1 MTIPDENNIQ
11 AFPSPE
17 ALDSWLASHHQHDSE
32 LWVKIYKK
40 HTKIP
45 SVTWDD
51 VVLSCL
57 CWGWI
62 DGIKKSLDEQ
72 SYLQRI
78 TPRKKKSVWSK
89 RNTEHVAVLQQTG
102 RMQPAGMLHVEAAKA
117 DGRWDAAYVASEVT
131 IPQDFLDSV
140 AASSAANK
148 TFKSLTKSNRF
159 VIAHGLNSAK
169 RDDTRHRRFER
180 YLDQLNKGDTP
191 K

>member
-1 MTIPDENNIQ
+1 
-11 AFPSPE
+11 
-17 ALDSWLASHHQHDSE
+17 
-32 LWVKIYKK
+32 
-40 HTKIP
+40 
-45 SVTWDD
+45 
-51 VVLSCL
+51 
-57 CWGWI
+57 
-62 DGIKKSLDEQ
+62 
-72 SYLQRI
+72 
-78 TPRKKKSVWSK
+78 
-89 RNTEHVAVLQQTG
+89 
-102 RMQPAGMLHVEAAKA
+102 MQPAGMLHVEAAKA

-140 AASSAANK
+140 AASSAANT